1 MFDEQDFDFE
11 QKSAGAG
18 AGADEDAE
26 REAKIR
32 RLKAEIRYLKSEM
45 NLTPQFHGIV
55 GGSAIGYSLG
65 LGALGVGLGAVLG
78 YNLAKG
84 KPISPELRDKIKIAI
99 QQKKQQLDKLV
110 VGQDVSNAMSSGI
123 MSSEQML
130 NYQYNE
136 LPFSGKWQMLLGKPA
151 QNFHALVFGKPKMG
165 KSYFAVSL
173 AKYLSNFG
181 RVLYIAAE
189 EGFSSTLKKKIADFG
204 LQNSRVDF
212 ANFRDFMQVKNILR
226 AEHYDFV
233 FIDSV
238 NYMRLLP
245 EQVEELKN
253 MLPESGFVTVQQAT
267 KQGYARGSQEF
278 GHNCDII
285 VEIVDGVA
293 YAQGR
298 FAPPAEMEIFD
309 RPQNIP
315 VRNNLTNN
323 TIQETN
329 EVDGFEA
336 GDFDEFL

>member
-1 MFDEQDFDFE
+1 MFDENDLSIE
-11 QKSAGAG
+11 QTPTN
-18 AGADEDAE
+18 EDAE

-45 NLTPQFHGIV
+45 NLSPQFHGVI
-55 GGSAIGYSLG
+55 GGSAIGHALG
-65 LGALGVGLGAVLG
+65 MGALGVGLGAILG

-84 KPISPELRDKIKIAI
+84 KPVTPELRNQIKIAI
-99 QQKKQQLDKLV
+99 QNKKSQLDKLV
-110 VGQDVSNAMSSGI
+110 IGQDVSNAMSGGI
-123 MSSEQML
+123 MSSEQMM
-130 NYQYNE
+130 NYEYKE
-136 LPFSGKWQMLLGKPA
+136 LPFSGKWQMLLGKPSG
-151 QNFHALVFGKPKMG
+151 NFHALVFGKPKMG
-165 KSYFAVSL
+165 KSYFSVSL

-181 RVLYIAAE
+181 NVLYIAAE

-212 ANFRDFMQVKNILR
+212 ANFRDFGQVKNILR
-226 AEHYDFV
+226 AENYDFV

-245 EQVEELKN
+245 EQVEELKGIN
-253 MLPESGFVTVQQAT
+253 PDSGFVTVQQAT
-267 KQGYARGSQEF
+267 KQGHARGSQEF

-285 VEIVDGVA
+285 VEVVDGIA

-309 RPQNIP
+309 RPQIVQNP
-315 VRNNLTNN
+315 QQNLTNN
-323 TIQETN
+323 TFSQNSMEMD
-329 EVDGFEA
+329 EFDA

>member
-1 MFDEQDFDFE
+1 MFDENDLSLE
-11 QKSAGAG
+11 QTPTN
-18 AGADEDAE
+18 EDAE

-45 NLTPQFHGIV
+45 NLTPQFHGLI
-55 GGSAIGYSLG
+55 GGSAIGHALG
-65 LGALGVGLGAVLG
+65 MGALGVGLGAILG

-84 KPISPELRDKIKIAI
+84 KPISPELRNQIKVAI
-99 QQKKQQLDKLV
+99 QQKKQQLDKLM
-110 VGQDVSNAMSSGI
+110 VGQDVSNAMTSGI
-123 MSSEQML
+123 MSSDQML
-130 NYQYNE
+130 NYEYRE
-136 LPFSGKWQMLLGKPA
+136 LPFTGKWQMLLGKPA

-165 KSYFAVSL
+165 KSYFSVSL

-212 ANFRDFMQVKNILR
+212 ANFRDFSQVKNILR
-226 AEHYDFV
+226 AEQYDFV

-253 MLPESGFVTVQQAT
+253 ILPESGFVTVQQAT
-267 KQGYARGSQEF
+267 KQGHARGSQEF

-298 FAPPAEMEIFD
+298 FAPPAEMEVFD
-309 RPQNIP
+309 RPLMPERTQQTQQTQQI
-315 VRNNLTNN
+315 LTNN
-323 TIQETN
+323 TEL
-329 EVDGFEA
+329 DGFEA